1 MDHHVSTIKP
11 RRIQNQ
17 NVIHRLERR
26 RISSGKAGTHWH
38 QVPVTRAP
46 RQQRTYC
53 RDMRGR
59 SYPMAMTS
67 GQSTS
72 GAGFLNDFSSCCTLQ
87 M

>member
-26 RISSGKAGTHWH
+26 RISSGKTRHLLKSTS
-38 QVPVTRAP
+38 TRAA

-53 RDMRGR
+53 RDTKEK
-59 SYPMAMTS
+59 SCPMAMTS
-67 GQSTS
+67 GQ
-72 GAGFLNDFSSCCTLQ
+72 
-87 M
+87 